1 MKKLELKG
9 LDMTLYKEKFNNGLE
24 IYLLPYPNKKN
35 YFISYATHFGS
46 DILSFVDKDNKTHT
60 PPLGVAHFLEHK
72 MFDQETGEDPFAFFF
87 NSGICIIWTINIL

>member
-35 YFISYATHFGS
+35 YFISYATHFGR
-46 DILSFVDKDNKTHT
+46 
-60 PPLGVAHFLEHK
+60 
-72 MFDQETGEDPFAFFF
+72 
-87 NSGICIIWTINIL
+87 